1 MIINN
6 FTPSQLKPFFTNKT
20 REMCKFC
27 KRYGKIATCPPYVD
41 SVEYY
46 RELLPTYQHG
56 QFIIIETAI
65 SFDRIYGRHARGDEN
80 WKSLGRKSSLELHN
94 KLTEE
99 RLKLFSSG
107 KLSTAFGAGSC
118 KICKTCQFPCA
129 FPDKSIIPIEATG
142 LNIVLAVKRL
152 INIDVKFP
160 VEKYGKFLRIGV
172 ILYD

>member
-1 MIINN
+1 MVAMIINN
-6 FTPSQLKPFFTNKT
+6 FTPKHLKPYFTNKT

-46 RELLPTYQHG
+46 EKLLPTYKHG
-56 QFIIIETAI
+56 QFIMIETTI
-65 SFDRIYGRHARGDEN
+65 SFDGAEN
-80 WKSLGRKSSLELHN
+80 WETLGRKSSLELHN
-94 KLTEE
+94 KLTEK
-99 RLKLFSSG
+99 RLKLFSTG

-118 KICKTCQFPCA
+118 KICKTCHFPCA

-142 LNIVLAVKRL
+142 LNVVKAVKGL
-152 INIDVKFP
+152 FNIDVKFP
-160 VEKYGKFLRIGV
+160 VEQYGKFFRIVV